1 MKIQLLVVILVC
13 FSSVLA
19 DKYASRF
26 ASFASRFGKKYASK
40 SEEVKRFGIFKANM
54 EIIDKLNEDFLN
66 NKTTFS
72 VDLNQFSDLTNE
84 EFKTHLGIPSVE
96 NDQSS
101 SKKRILYSNYPRGKY
116 EVDFVATTAQTS
128 AAPKAVDWTLR
139 FTKLSE
145 NQGGCGSCA
154 FFATAG
160 TIDAAYQ
167 LQKNRIID
175 TSEEELYDC
184 VQDEADKQECGGQHV
199 AFILDRVITTGSV
212 ETKNYYPYTAGTT
225 YHGEACRTSTGV
237 RNKLTKVFRVE
248 WKNEEAAKLA
258 VSKYGVCITQVLG
271 DGKGFQY
278 YKSGIYNGAECR
290 GIEVNHAVALVG
302 YGTENGV
309 DFWKIRN
316 SWGPGWGEKG
326 NGRILRNK
334 GNVCGIAADV
344 WCIAV

>member
-1 MKIQLLVVILVC
+1 MKFQLAIIVLVC
-13 FSSVLA
+13 ITSTLG
-19 DKYASRF
+19 DRYASRF
-26 ASFASRFGKKYASK
+26 SSFASRFGKKYSSK
-40 SEEVKRFGIFKANM
+40 AEELQRFETFKVNCA
-54 EIIDKLNEDFLN
+54 IIDQLNEKFIRN
-66 NKTTFS
+66 ESTFN
-72 VDLNQFSDLTNE
+72 VDINHLADLNDAEIKSLFGL
-84 EFKTHLGIPSVE
+84 PSLK
-96 NDQSS
+96 DSL
-101 SKKRILYSNYPRGKY
+101 KRAGTSGYPRSKY
-116 EVDFVATTAQTS
+116 ETNFVATAADKS
-128 AAPKAVDWTLR
+128 AAPKAVDWTTR
-139 FTKLSE
+139 FTKAPE
-145 NQGGCGSCA
+145 NQGQCGTCA

-160 TIDAAYQ
+160 TIDAAFQ
-167 LQKNRIID
+167 LQKNQIID

-184 VQDEADKQECGGQHV
+184 IQSESGKAACSGFHV
-199 AFILDRVITTGSV
+199 GWILDRVIPVGSV
-212 ETKNYYPYTAGTT
+212 ESKYYYPYTAGSTRR
-225 YHGEACRTSTGV
+225 GEACRTSSGP
-237 RNKLTKVFRVE
+237 RNKVKAAVRVD
-248 WKNEEAAKLA
+248 WRDEEAAKVA

-316 SWGPGWGEKG
+316 SWGPNWGEKG